1 MGGAYY
7 GAVIR
12 EMKVFSSS
20 LLARSTFNSKGCSFL
35 HPFLSVRFKWV
46 SSTDPSHFKIGKL
59 AVGLCKIRM
68 DYPSD
73 PSEG

>member
-35 HPFLSVRFKWV
+35 HPFSFARLIKARNCLRPQDIK
-46 SSTDPSHFKIGKL
+46 KML
-59 AVGLCKIRM
+59 
-68 DYPSD
+68 
-73 PSEG
+73 

>member
-35 HPFLSVRFKWV
+35 HPLLFVRL
-46 SSTDPSHFKIGKL
+46 I
-59 AVGLCKIRM
+59 
-68 DYPSD
+68 
-73 PSEG
+73 

>member
-1 MGGAYY
+1 MGRAYY
-7 GAVIR
+7 GAVTWER
-12 EMKVFSSS
+12 QLFSS
-20 LLARSTFNSKGCSFL
+20 LLRARSTFNRKGCSFL